1 MLELVNIFKF
11 NPPPLTASLAVKYPY
26 LLDDY
31 QIDEKTSFHNMDKLF
46 ETDKMRYHVIFIPS
60 LLGSQLLALA
70 SIDKRTNPATI
81 DMVSHAGPHCCCGN
95 LDKFST
101 LMSSSG

>member
-1 MLELVNIFKF
+1 MSGNEQLQIS
-11 NPPPLTASLAVKYPY
+11 PPP
-26 LLDDY
+26 
-31 QIDEKTSFHNMDKLF
+31 NMDKLF

-81 DMVSHAGPHCCCGN
+81 DMVSHAGPHCCCGIG
-95 LDKFST
+95 LFDVRC
-101 LMSSSG
+101 